1 MPQVSLYNYSNNH
14 EEVVIPV
21 AVYRGDDLVSLTGG
35 TDSAGVTYSV
45 NHRTTGQGFKW
56 IEISRH
62 ARCITSDE
70 AERFIIDVFG
80 SGNVSGVGKAL
91 RNFPDLTGGTYGKNS
106 TSNEAPFFS
115 AYYTEFVRNGEPWGK
130 SYVDWYNSNSWTRNG
145 DTEGRR
151 DQGYVSGALF
161 AYETSERTYFGSITT
176 RATGGGGSDFLVSI
190 NFSTEIYEGN
200 FVPVGADPGEKGFAP
215 TNDVIHTP
223 RGGGEVSHKKPGY
236 TTDTIPFPGEPDE
249 TKASAVGSGFINAY
263 DITEGN
269 LANLGKVLYH
279 PDFLAGIANFFINP
293 LDGVVSLNVFPYTPH
308 IGSSEYVKLL
318 KYYCKS
324 EYFGVDVTAAPLTK
338 QFRTVQMGTVY
349 IPEEWNSFL
358 DYDATSASL
367 YLPFIGEVSLD
378 ISEIMGGSVSIE
390 YTIDFFTGMCVANVS
405 CTRGFNLDEGFHV
418 NSNAIHSYQGNC
430 AVNIP
435 LSATDYG
442 SLVGSLIG
450 AASAGLSTGIAGAVG
465 SLVSSGVSG
474 GFKPTVTTKGSIGA
488 NAGFCGVLYPY
499 IIITRPVTAI
509 PENYQ
514 TVHGFPSYVKNTLG
528 EYQDLCICYDIDL
541 SNINDAT
548 ENELNEIR
556 QLCREG
562 VYV

>member
-1 MPQVSLYNYSNNH
+1 MPKIQVYDYNNNH
-14 EEVVIPV
+14 EQHTLPI
-21 AVYRGDDLVSLTGG
+21 AVCHTDLDTLAGG
-35 TDSAGVTYSV
+35 TDSKGVQYEVSRSTS
-45 NHRTTGQGFKW
+45 GQGFKW
-56 IEISRH
+56 VYITRH
-62 ARCITSDE
+62 GRCYSMNDVND
-70 AERFIIDVFG
+70 FMMDVFG
-80 SGNVSGVGKAL
+80 EDIKFQNAAIVAMDNSGAL
-91 RNFPDLTGGTYGKNS
+91 FGKNP
-106 TSNEAPFFS
+106 TTNEAPMFS
-115 AYYTEFVRNGEPWGK
+115 LSYSEFTRNNEPWANG
-130 SYVDWYNSNSWTRNG
+130 SIAWYNLNAWTTKG
-145 DTEGRR
+145 FEERR
-151 DQGYVSGALF
+151 DQGFNSLAPF
-161 AYETSERTYFGSITT
+161 AFVTADNTYFGSIVTNVY
-176 RATGGGGSDFLVSI
+176 GGGGSYFQITI
-190 NFSTEIYEGN
+190 NYSTEITTSN
-200 FVPVGADPGEKGFAP
+200 FVDLSEDPGNKGFAP
-215 TNDVIHTP
+215 TNDIIHTP

-279 PDFLAGIANFFINP
+279 PNFLTGIANFFINP
-293 LDGVVSLNVFPYTPH
+293 LDGVISLNVFPYTPH

-378 ISEIMGGSVSIE
+378 ISEIMGGSVSVE

-465 SLVSSGVSG
+465 SLVSSGASG
-474 GFKPTVTTKGSIGA
+474 GFKPTITTKGSIGA

-528 EYQDLCICYDIDL
+528 EYQDLCVCYDIDL
-541 SNINDAT
+541 SNINGAT

>member
-1 MPQVSLYNYSNNH
+1 MPKIQVYDYNNNH
-14 EEVVIPV
+14 EQHTLPI
-21 AVYRGDDLVSLTGG
+21 AVCHTDLNTLAGG
-35 TDSAGVTYSV
+35 TDSKGVQYDVGRSTS
-45 NHRTTGQGFKW
+45 GQGFKW
-56 IEISRH
+56 VQITRH
-62 ARCITSDE
+62 GRCYSINDVND
-70 AERFIIDVFG
+70 FMMDVFG
-80 SGNVSGVGKAL
+80 EDIKFQNAAIVAMDNSGAL
-91 RNFPDLTGGTYGKNS
+91 FGKNP
-106 TSNEAPFFS
+106 TTNEAPMFS
-115 AYYTEFVRNGEPWGK
+115 LSYNEFTRNNEPWANGNFG
-130 SYVDWYNSNSWTRNG
+130 WYNSNAWTNSG
-145 DTEGRR
+145 FEERR
-151 DQGYVSGALF
+151 DQGFNTLAPF
-161 AYETSERTYFGSITT
+161 AFVTEDHTYFGSIVTHVY
-176 RATGGGGSDFLVSI
+176 GGGGSYFQIVI
-190 NFSTEIYEGN
+190 NYSTEITTSN
-200 FVPVGADPGEKGFAP
+200 FVDLSEDPGNKGFAP
-215 TNDVIHTP
+215 TNDIIHTP
-223 RGGGEVSHKKPGY
+223 RGGGEISHKKPGY

-279 PDFLAGIANFFINP
+279 PNFLTGIANFFINP
-293 LDGVVSLNVFPYTPH
+293 LDAVVSLNVFPYTPH

-318 KYYCKS
+318 KYFCKS

-338 QFRTVQMGTVY
+338 QFRTVDMGTVY

-378 ISEIMGGSVSIE
+378 ISEIMGGSVSVQ

-405 CTRGFNLDEGFHV
+405 CARGFNLDEGFHV
-418 NSNAIHSYQGNC
+418 NSNAVHSYQGNC
-430 AVNIP
+430 AINIP

-499 IIITRPVTAI
+499 IIITRPITAI

-528 EYQDLCICYDIDL
+528 EYQDLCVCYDIDL
-541 SNINDAT
+541 TNINGAT

>member
-1 MPQVSLYNYSNNH
+1 MPKIQVYDYNNNH
-14 EEVVIPV
+14 EQHTLPI
-21 AVYRGDDLVSLTGG
+21 AVCHTDLNTLTGG
-35 TDSAGVTYSV
+35 TDSKGVQYEVS
-45 NHRTTGQGFKW
+45 RSSSGQGFKW
-56 IEISRH
+56 VNITRH
-62 ARCITSDE
+62 GRCYSMNDVND
-70 AERFIIDVFG
+70 FMMDVFG
-80 SGNVSGVGKAL
+80 EDIKFSNAAIVAMDNSGAL
-91 RNFPDLTGGTYGKNS
+91 FGKNP
-106 TSNEAPFFS
+106 TTNEAPMFS
-115 AYYTEFVRNGEPWGK
+115 LNYSEFTRNGEPWANG
-130 SYVDWYNSNSWTRNG
+130 SFGWYNMNAWTSSG
-145 DTEGRR
+145 FEERR
-151 DQGYVSGALF
+151 DQGFNSLAPF
-161 AYETSERTYFGSITT
+161 AFVTEEHTYFGSIVTHVY
-176 RATGGGGSDFLVSI
+176 GGGGSYFQITI
-190 NFSTEIYEGN
+190 NYSTEITTSN
-200 FVPVGADPGEKGFAP
+200 FVDLSEDPGNKGFAP
-215 TNDVIHTP
+215 TNDIIHTP

-279 PDFLAGIANFFINP
+279 PNFLTGIANFFINP
-293 LDGVVSLNVFPYTPH
+293 LDGVISLNVFPYTPH

-378 ISEIMGGSVSIE
+378 ISEIMGGSVSVE

-442 SLVGSLIG
+442 ALVGSLIG

-528 EYQDLCICYDIDL
+528 EYQDLCVCYDIDL
-541 SNINDAT
+541 TNINGAT

-562 VYV
+562 VYI